1 MDKFIVS
8 ILLLFFFNLCYQNA
22 EAQGNTT
29 RFSDRAKDLYEKGNY
44 SEIIPYA
51 NTKIEE
57 LLNEQDL
64 DSLEISKLYMHQTA
78 AYYKL
83 RENKKSIEISKKGLA
98 YCPNTDQGKN
108 TEAGILYWRSFPEF
122 FLNKPYASYESKKS
136 AVELLKTIENPDLE
150 FLTGAYAELSLDM
163 AFMGYLDKAF
173 NYIEKAI
180 ETNKVKNENARHN
193 NNYSLD
199 EDLKLWLLFKKA
211 QVINK
216 KINLKYSEEDQNEIK
231 NTLEKYNQ
239 FIKQNPDYWPDLNRI
254 MYGIIYS
261 YYGNSFLTNSKNYRY
276 PDSALYYYNKATQ
289 QFSKEDNPYQ
299 YNLVIYNKSR
309 AHETK
314 GDYKKAL
321 DIIEKLILDDKN
333 PNSSSYGTY
342 KTELLLKL
350 NKIEEWKK
358 LVYQSIAS
366 IHDGRDTL
374 KTDFSNFV
382 PSTSINQTNDI
393 LSVAESIEG
402 DYLKKPYFKNL
413 KNRLYGLAT
422 EQFKTSYRFS
432 TFNSRLEIYYKKILN
447 ANMEIILNN
456 EATDSLAVIKLL
468 NDTENIENRLAW
480 QKFSKSRQM
489 VNLPDV
495 DSIESVEFK
504 IRQKLVEAKQ
514 NKNTKKVDSL
524 LEELNQHI
532 NRIEMSNPQYS
543 NFVKAS
549 FDAKKFQSKIN
560 QDEVI
565 LKYSFFRDQFAIFEI
580 YKEDIKILLKP
591 YGDQERQ
598 LIKTHIE
605 QVKERKTSLKQNEE
619 LAKLLLPKNI
629 SEFNKI
635 TIIPDKAIYQLPFET
650 LLYKNKYLVESKSIR
665 YSSHLRFIFLD
676 KNETKEFN
684 KPIVNIFAPDYPD
697 ENVFSS
703 TRQGLNYLEG
713 AQKEAKA
720 ISKIFDATAFIG
732 SKATKQKFLDHK
744 SDGTIMHLAMHAT
757 MNSIIPDLSHFNF
770 PNNEKLHIEELYAL
784 NLPLDL
790 AVLGACN
797 TAAGKEDNTL
807 NINSL
812 HRAFNYAGT
821 SATIASLWEV
831 PDKSSSQIMISFYE
845 HLSQNKSK
853 SEALQLAKSDYLKS
867 AKSPKLKHPYYW
879 AGFVLYGSD
888 TPVADSTQN
897 WTWILLIS
905 IFILSVLFI
914 IYKSKVKK
922 RQSTN

>member
-1 MDKFIVS
+1 MGKTLVS
-8 ILLLFFFNLCYQNA
+8 ILLLLFINLFYQFA
-22 EAQGNTT
+22 GAQGNTIP
-29 RFSDRAKDLYEKGNY
+29 FSEQAKNLYEKGNY
-44 SEIIPYA
+44 SELIPYA

-57 LLNEQDL
+57 LQNKQNK

-78 AYYKL
+78 SYYKL

-98 YCPNTDQGKN
+98 YCPKTDHGKN
-108 TEAGILYWRSFPEF
+108 TEAGILFWRSFPEY
-122 FLNKPYASYESKKS
+122 FLNKPYASYESKKR
-136 AVELLKTIENPDLE
+136 AVELLNSVEEQDLE

-163 AFMGYLDKAF
+163 AFMGYLDKAS

-180 ETNKVKNENARHN
+180 ETNKIKNEKARN
-193 NNYSLD
+193 SNNYSLED
-199 EDLKLWLLFKKA
+199 DLKLWLLFKKA

-216 KINLKYSEEDQNEIK
+216 KINLKYSEENQQEIK

-239 FIKQNPDYWPDLNRI
+239 FKKQNPDYWPDLNRI

-309 AHETK
+309 AHEAK
-314 GDYKKAL
+314 GNYTKAL
-321 DIIEKLILDDKN
+321 EIIEKLILDDKN

-342 KTELLLKL
+342 KTGLLLKL
-350 NKIEEWKK
+350 NKIEQWKK

-366 IHDGRDTL
+366 IHDGQDTL
-374 KTDFSNFV
+374 QTDFSNFV
-382 PSTSINQTNDI
+382 PSTSINQTDDI

-413 KNRLYGLAT
+413 KNRLYGMAT
-422 EQFKTSYRFS
+422 EQFKNSYRFS

-447 ANMEIILNN
+447 GNIEIILNN
-456 EATDSLAVIKLL
+456 EATDSLALIKLL

-504 IRQKLVEAKQ
+504 IRQNLVEAKQ

-532 NRIEMSNPQYS
+532 DRIEMSNPQYS
-543 NFVKAS
+543 DFVKAS
-549 FDAKKFQSKIN
+549 FDVKKFQSKIN

-580 YKEDIKILLKP
+580 SKEDIKLFLKP
-591 YGDQERQ
+591 WGNEEKK
-598 LIKTHIE
+598 LVNTHIE
-605 QVKERKTSLKQNEE
+605 QIKERKSSLKQNEQ
-619 LAKLLLPKNI
+619 LAKLLLPQNI
-629 SEFNKI
+629 SNFNKI
-635 TIIPDKAIYQLPFET
+635 TIIADKPIYQLPFES
-650 LLYKNKYLVESKSIR
+650 LLYKNKYLVENKSIR

-676 KNETKEFN
+676 NNKTKKEIE
-684 KPIVNIFAPDYPD
+684 KPIVNIFAPDYSD
-697 ENVFSS
+697 GNLTSS
-703 TRQGLNYLEG
+703 TRQGLNNLEG
-713 AQKEAKA
+713 AQKEAEA
-720 ISKIFDATAFIG
+720 IKNIFNAKAFIG
-732 SKATKQKFLDHK
+732 NEATKQIFLDHK
-744 SDGTIMHLAMHAT
+744 SDGSIMHLAMHAT
-757 MNSIIPDLSHFNF
+757 MNPINPDLSHFNF

-797 TAAGKEDNTL
+797 TAVGKEDNTL

-812 HRAFNYAGT
+812 HRAFSYAGT
-821 SATIASLWEV
+821 TATIASLWEV
-831 PDKSSSQIMISFYE
+831 PDESTSQIMISFYE

-879 AGFVLYGSD
+879 AGFVLYGTD
-888 TPVADSTQN
+888 KPVVNSN
-897 WTWILLIS
+897 LSLLWYSIPIILIICL
-905 IFILSVLFI
+905 FILYF
-914 IYKSKVKK
+914 YSKQK
-922 RQSTN
+922 RI